1 MKSSDWRYL
10 LPGTYFVYLT
20 DLIEIF
26 SIFVI
31 RYGKSKKEERSKG
44 QTGYSDNE

>member
-10 LPGTYFVYLT
+10 LPDTYFVYLT

-31 RYGKSKKEERSKG
+31 RYGKKEERS
-44 QTGYSDNE
+44 